1 MPTKDDDREN
11 SETTEQEPSVR
22 PPRVLGDVDSATSD
36 RASRWWWDH
45 DAENY
50 HDEHGAFLGTYTG
63 GGDFVWCPEGV
74 RESEAGL
81 LGEIEDRT
89 ILEIGC
95 GSAPCA
101 RWLAAHGAHAVGVDL
116 SRRMLGIGL
125 DAMEADEVRVPLIQA
140 TAETLPFADESFDTV
155 CSAFGAIPFVADSAG
170 VMAEVARVLK
180 PGGRWVFA
188 VNHPMR
194 WMFLDDPGPEGL
206 TVRIPYFNRTPYTET
221 DPSGQITYV
230 EHHRTIGD
238 RVRELRAAGFILDD
252 IIEPEWP
259 DDHDREWGQ
268 WSPFRGRYFP
278 GTAIFCSHKPE

>member
-1 MPTKDDDREN
+1 MPATPDEHSDDA
-11 SETTEQEPSVR
+11 PVR
-22 PPRVLGDVDSATSD
+22 PPRLLGDVDSATSD

-45 DAENY
+45 DAHAY
-50 HDEHGAFLGTYTG
+50 HEEHGEFLGTYTG

-74 RESEAGL
+74 REVEAGL
-81 LGEIEDRT
+81 LGDIEGRVV
-89 ILEIGC
+89 LEVGC

-101 RWLAAHGAHAVGVDL
+101 RWLTAHGAHAVGIDI

-125 DAMEADEVRVPLIQA
+125 DAMAADEVRTPLIQA
-140 TAETLPFADESFDTV
+140 TAEALPFADGSFDIA

-194 WMFLDDPGPEGL
+194 WMFPDDPGPAGL
-206 TVRIPYFNRTPYTET
+206 TVTIPYFNRTPYTET
-221 DPSGQITYV
+221 DDDGTITYV

-252 IIEPEWP
+252 IVEPEWP

-268 WSPFRGRYFP
+268 WSPFRGKYFP
-278 GTAIFCSHKPE
+278 GTAIFCSHKPG